1 MRENTEERSIVYDG
15 AARASQLLVFLNLLF
30 IVASYEAFLDIL
42 FLNAPPHEILMLLIY
57 CIGIFFL
64 CISLYFTPYSVMGF
78 FSCFSRT
85 KICPL
90 RVVLPTH
97 ECMV

>member
-42 FLNAPPHEILMLLIY
+42 FLNAPPHEILMLLI
-57 CIGIFFL
+57 
-64 CISLYFTPYSVMGF
+64 
-78 FSCFSRT
+78 
-85 KICPL
+85 
-90 RVVLPTH
+90 
-97 ECMV
+97 